1 MWTSRLLHY
10 MLCICYWLHFTC
22 ETDYQNMVDFKYTKW
37 NEKIVSQIPFQQNRK
52 KKTHKMEIQ
61 SKSSKQKYL
70 IVVV

>member
-1 MWTSRLLHY
+1 
-10 MLCICYWLHFTC
+10 
-22 ETDYQNMVDFKYTKW
+22 MVDFKYTKW